1 MFVQT
6 KERAKELYTELVYDG
21 INVDVIHAERSQL
34 QRDNVV
40 KSFRSGQI
48 WVLICTELMGRGI
61 DFKGVNLVVN
71 YDFPPSAISYI
82 HRIGTFNYVN
92 CRFIILNFVIS
103 GRTGRAGR
111 PGKAIT
117 FFTESDSVYLRK

>member
-1 MFVQT
+1 M
-6 KERAKELYTELVYDG
+6 VYDG

-92 CRFIILNFVIS
+92 CHFIILNFVIS